1 MKNVEILN
9 HLLTVESLL
18 EISTNRRKQAFYNL
32 IDVRSVTNVIGKSIL
47 SIECGILWISK
58 VNMILFLW
66 VNNLKEKE
74 NPAQVNRNRFDL
86 ILARRYWNC
95 STMENLRCPN
105 CAVFIVIMKKYYKTV
120 WSSIK
125 SNCLTKYKPQ

>member
-18 EISTNRRKQAFYNL
+18 EISTNRRKQAFYKL
-32 IDVRSVTNVIGKSIL
+32 VDDRSVTNVIGESIL

-58 VNMILFLW
+58 VSRIFFLW
-66 VNNLKEKE
+66 VNNWKEKE